1 MTGLILAGF
10 AVHAA
15 AAHSI
20 SDPLYFGDTL
30 AGQVVGH
37 GCQGREEVINLKM
50 EYFRSCTEK
59 GLPTYRYLD
68 FFCVDLENSCVRFGF
83 HCLIPGS
90 EGKGT
95 ELLHFDEVT
104 PTYCTQVLYV

>member
-1 MTGLILAGF
+1 MTGLILAGY
-10 AVHAA
+10 AIHAA
-15 AAHSI
+15 AVDAI
-20 SDPLYFGDTL
+20 SDVLYFGDTL

-37 GCQGREEVINLKM
+37 GCKGREEVINLKM
-50 EYFRSCTEK
+50 YFRSCADK

-95 ELLHFDEVT
+95 ELLHFDEVI
-104 PTYCTQVLYV
+104 YCMCVLQI

>member
-1 MTGLILAGF
+1 MTGLILAGY

-15 AAHSI
+15 AADAI
-20 SDPLYFGDTL
+20 SDALYFGDTL

-37 GCQGREEVINLKM
+37 GCKGREEVINLKM

-104 PTYCTQVLYV
+104 PTYCRQVLYV